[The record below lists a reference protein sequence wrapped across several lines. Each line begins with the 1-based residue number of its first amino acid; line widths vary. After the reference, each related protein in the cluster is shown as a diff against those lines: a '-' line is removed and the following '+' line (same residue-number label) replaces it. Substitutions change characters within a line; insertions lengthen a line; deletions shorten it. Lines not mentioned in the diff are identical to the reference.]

1 MNNIN
6 TYVQS
11 PYCFGYNTRLTP
23 IKKEIN
29 GEISIIPPEEIQRFT
44 GTNSSPQE
52 WTSII
57 EESENNANNYGML
70 FNISFK

>member
-6 TYVQS
+6 TYVQCL
-11 PYCFGYNTRLTP
+11 YYFGYNTRRTH
-23 IKKEIN
+23 IMKEIN

-52 WTSII
+52 RTSII
-57 EESENNANNYGML
+57 E
-70 FNISFK
+70 KK